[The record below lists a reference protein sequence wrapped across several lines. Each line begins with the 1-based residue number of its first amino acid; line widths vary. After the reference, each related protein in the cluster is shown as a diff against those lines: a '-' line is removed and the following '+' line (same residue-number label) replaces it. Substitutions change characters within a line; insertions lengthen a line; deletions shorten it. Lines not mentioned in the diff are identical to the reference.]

1 MSSELKVRWP
11 NLKFSRE
18 DMIWEDNPEASIIW
32 IGGSSFPIV
41 IEPWL
46 NRVMVKSRKFVSE
59 DRPDLK
65 QDIDD
70 FVRQESNHY
79 RMHEEFNVYA
89 REAGFVVP
97 DELQDEGHADYRHL
111 LQNKSINWLTAYCA
125 GFENFTLFQARW
137 LFETAPDFCREGNGI
152 SEVMMWHLAEE
163 YEHRKVCHDIYANIC
178 GNYFLRIWGL
188 VFSFFHMNGH
198 IQKRVKLFLDKYRE
212 GMTPAE
218 RKASIKRERAFNRRF
233 MLWFLP
239 RALKIM
245 IPFYDPGKAK
255 AHPRLQHALK
265 KYDALAAETEAL
277 KAGAV
282 PA

>member
-1 MSSELKVRWP
+1 MSSDLTVRWP
-11 NLKFSRE
+11 NLKFSK
-18 DMIWEDNPEASIIW
+18 DDLLWEDNPEASLIW
-32 IGGSSFPIV
+32 IAGSSFPVV

-46 NRVMVKSRKFVSE
+46 NRVMVKSRKLVSA

-79 RMHEEFNVYA
+79 HMHEEYNAHV
-89 REAGFVVP
+89 REAGFTVP
-97 DELQDEGHADYRHL
+97 EALQQEGLDDYRDL
-111 LQNKSINWLTAYCA
+111 LKNKSMNWLLAYCA

-163 YEHRKVCHDIYANIC
+163 YEHRKVCHDIYADVC
-178 GNYFLRIWGL
+178 GNYFLRLWGL
-188 VFSFFHMNGH
+188 VYSFFHMNGH
-198 IQKRVKLFLDKYRE
+198 IQKRVKLFMEKYRE
-212 GMTPAE
+212 GMTPEE
-218 RKASIKRERAFNRRF
+218 RKASIKRERAFNWRF
-233 MLWFLP
+233 MRWFLP
-239 RALKIM
+239 RALKIA

-255 AHPRLQHALK
+255 AHPRLQAALK
-265 KYDALAAETEAL
+265 RYDALAAETVAL
-277 KAGAV
+277 KAAAV